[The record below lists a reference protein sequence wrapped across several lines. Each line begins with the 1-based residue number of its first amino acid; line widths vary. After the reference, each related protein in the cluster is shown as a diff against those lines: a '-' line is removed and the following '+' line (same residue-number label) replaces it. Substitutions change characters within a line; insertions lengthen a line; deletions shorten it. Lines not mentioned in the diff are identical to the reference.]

1 MEIQRNSYSPA
12 FSARFT
18 NNKAFKEVVEYAEK
32 NKCLRTLDSALN
44 TIKKAN
50 DGEITILHGQ
60 SPNGGIYSAFTTGRR
75 SVSNEVSQA
84 KTPAEASFDGI
95 LELGFLTK
103 KFKSL
108 LGTSKVKQDIT
119 PQRIVKEYTI

>member
-32 NKCLRTLDSALN
+32 NNCLRTLDSALN

-50 DGEITILHGQ
+50 NGDITILHGQ
-60 SPNGGIYSAFTTGRR
+60 SPNGGFFSAFTTGRR

-84 KTPAEASFDGI
+84 QSPAEASFDGI
-95 LELGFLTK
+95 LELSFLTK

-108 LGTSKVKQDIT
+108 MGVSKVKQDIT
-119 PQRIVKEYTI
+119 PQRIINEYTV